1 MFFQQ
6 DNAIVYVV
14 SCMKKCF
21 EKYTI
26 KLLLLL

>member
-6 DNAIVYVV
+6 DNAIIYVV